1 MEKPIKSIASTYG
14 IYLGIILSL
23 FTVIAY
29 AIDLTLFTKWWFG
42 ILSILILIV
51 VSIIAIRATKK
62 QVSEVYTFKNAFTT
76 YFITILIGTLIS
88 TVVSILIFNF
98 IDPEAADT
106 VKELT
111 IDATRGMMEKFGAA
125 ESDINEALVKM
136 EEDDQFSMIN
146 QLKRFVFSLAFLS
159 VIGLIIALIF
169 REKDPSKQ

>member
-1 MEKPIKSIASTYG
+1 MEKPIKSVASTYG

-29 AIDLTLFTKWWFG
+29 AVDLSLFTKWWFG
-42 ILSILILIV
+42 ILSIVILIV
-51 VSIIAIRATKK
+51 VSIVAVKAAKK
-62 QVSEVYTFKNAFTT
+62 QVSELFTFKMAFTS

-88 TVVSILIFNF
+88 AVVSILIFNF
-98 IDPEAADT
+98 IDPEAAET

-111 IDATRGMMEKFGAA
+111 IDVTRQMMENFGAA

-136 EEDDQFSMIN
+136 EEDDQFSIVN

-159 VIGLIIALIF
+159 LIGLIIALIF
-169 REKDPSKQ
+169 REKEPIN